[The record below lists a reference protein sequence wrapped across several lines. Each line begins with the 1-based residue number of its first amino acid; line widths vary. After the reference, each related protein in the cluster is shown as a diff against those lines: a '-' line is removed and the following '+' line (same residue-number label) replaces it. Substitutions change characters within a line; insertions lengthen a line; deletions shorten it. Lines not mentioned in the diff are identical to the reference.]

1 MANTLNSLTVEIGTV
16 LSALEEAVARSTS
29 TKAYI
34 NFLGWELP
42 PGLDDIGLAG
52 LDFAALLEK
61 LRIVTES
68 SETDWE
74 DEILMAPRITELA
87 IAAGKLVQAIR
98 QLAETLPT
106 QLSAH
111 GDYVART
118 NIHKELPRR
127 MFDLLIASY
136 MADRSPLIF
145 AVANLLNVVE
155 FKHFDADEETFQVKH
170 VRAIIHYDHIHSLL
184 SDPSAH
190 MRESYGWG
198 TTNFVVLDLLTRIAQ
213 VLRTMGASIRLQ
225 PMDLRVEHALLAR
238 TVPSTAEPSPQLNL
252 YLYEQLGVL
261 AGQRLGVSVFGVRP
275 STADAAD
282 GGIGFLPIM
291 HGQAKGAIPLHAFT
305 DTFLEYSAEAELL
318 QRIALILRPNHPLQ
332 VQRAS
337 SLTDLTEGRVALGIR
352 HGEVDSAPK
361 VLVTLPGG
369 GVFSIRQFS
378 LTGGLDRVSGATAES
393 FLELGLSGCQMTFSL
408 SESDGFLSSAVS
420 QDQIEALVDLRLGWT
435 SSKGIYFHGGGG
447 LHVTLPLHLV
457 QGPFQLDS
465 LHLAFDIKEEGFDV
479 EASTSGS
486 LSIGPVTVTVDRLGL
501 LVNVSFKDGNLGF
514 FGLSPRFKPPTGL
527 GVVIDTPLVVGG
539 GYLFFDPEQ
548 AEYGGILQLEVAET
562 IAVKAIGLLTTRLP
576 GGAKGYSLLILI
588 SAEGFAP
595 IQLGLGFTL
604 TGIGGLL
611 GVNRTARVDM
621 LRNGLKQGTLGSI
634 LFPQD
639 PIRNAPQIVSDLRA
653 VFPPAPGRF
662 LFGPMA
668 IIGWGTPTI
677 LTLELA
683 LILELPAPVRL
694 IILGRLLALLPDE
707 AHALVRVRM
716 DAIGVIDFNRG
727 EISLDAVLYDSRIL
741 AFTLT
746 GEMALRASWGAQPRF
761 VLAIGGFHPRFAAPA
776 DFPKL
781 KRLAL
786 NISDSDSLRL
796 RCDAYLALT
805 SNTVQFGARV
815 ELHAAGGG
823 FSFDGYLGFDALFQF
838 SPFAFVVDLAAGIAL
853 RYHGRLLMGIHFE
866 GRLSGPT
873 PWQIQGKATIKIWFF
888 KVTVDFKRQFGPDVP
903 PPVPAP
909 LDVQALV
916 LAAVQDARN
925 WSGTLLRG
933 EHPLV
938 TLRDRA
944 GSGTPLFV
952 HPLAEVTVRQRIVP
966 LNRTIDKVGSAP
978 VRGERQF
985 TLHAIRADQ
994 ATGALPLATTPVHEA
1009 FALAQYQEMSDG
1021 AKLSR
1026 PSFESQEA
1034 GLRLGTE
1041 MVAYAYDPVVDDAIT
1056 YETELVVPGQGPE
1069 PTAPSR
1075 PRYTMTAAVLD
1086 AVVGTGAAGQA
1097 AIRRRG
1103 RTRHTA
1109 GELVA

>member
-1 MANTLNSLTVEIGTV
+1 MSDTVGTLEQLAGELARVFEPLARRVEEDSIGE
-16 LSALEEAVARSTS
+16 LLPWLGLRSADIDVGSTGLDEALATSARVAATLEPVIAQLAQAVDQDDRVTIATS
-29 TKAYI
+29 TAALLQQFRALLQAVEQI
-34 NFLGWELP
+34 VRSLQSLGTNPALTPQQRAEFSTFAAVFSERLLNRLFVDYLEARFPQIALLLIVAGAIEIVREPGLAGDSLHGPYTRKTFHLGRIAKLLTDPAGLLREVYRWGDPAFDGQALFTMFQTLLREKFGIPAEILRPQGEPALLEAFGFNAEVNPGLSP
-42 PGLDDIGLAG
+42 PGLDVT
-52 LDFAALLEK
+52 
-61 LRIVTES
+61 LR
-68 SETDWE
+68 
-74 DEILMAPRITELA
+74 M
-87 IAAGKLVQAIR
+87 
-98 QLAETLPT
+98 PT
-106 QLSAH
+106 
-111 GDYVART
+111 
-118 NIHKELPRR
+118 
-127 MFDLLIASY
+127 
-136 MADRSPLIF
+136 
-145 AVANLLNVVE
+145 
-155 FKHFDADEETFQVKH
+155 
-170 VRAIIHYDHIHSLL
+170 
-184 SDPSAH
+184 
-190 MRESYGWG
+190 
-198 TTNFVVLDLLTRIAQ
+198 
-213 VLRTMGASIRLQ
+213 SI
-225 PMDLRVEHALLAR
+225 
-238 TVPSTAEPSPQLNL
+238 
-252 YLYEQLGVL
+252 
-261 AGQRLGVSVFGVRP
+261 
-275 STADAAD
+275 
-282 GGIGFLPIM
+282 
-291 HGQAKGAIPLHAFT
+291 
-305 DTFLEYSAEAELL
+305 
-318 QRIALILRPNHPLQ
+318 
-332 VQRAS
+332 
-337 SLTDLTEGRVALGIR
+337 DLTE
-352 HGEVDSAPK
+352 
-361 VLVTLPGG
+361 
-369 GVFSIRQFS
+369 
-378 LTGGLDRVSGATAES
+378 TAEEGDWRATFETRLNAS
-393 FLELGLSGCQMTFSL
+393 GDLAATIRPLFDIELHLPRET
-408 SESDGFLSSAVS
+408 A
-420 QDQIEALVDLRLGWT
+420 ADLRLGAAFSRT
-435 SSKGIYFHGGGG
+435 NTAVPFVMLGTAEGSRLELQGLRANVRVDVQFSSSGLTRAAVDPAIEFALTGGKAVLDFSQADGFLARVFPEKGFTVSFDLTGGWSMSRGG
-447 LHVTLPLHLV
+447 YLSGGAGLEATIPAHLD
-457 QGPFQLDS
+457 L
-465 LHLAFDIKEEGFDV
+465 L
-479 EASTSGS
+479 GS
-486 LSIGPVTVTVDRLGL
+486 LSIETIHLSLQPISQGNRDGLELVAAVTATITLGPVTATVERVGFTAALRFPSGG
-501 LVNVSFKDGNLGF
+501 GNLGVADLDL
-514 FGLSPRFKPPTGL
+514 GFKPPSGL
-527 GVVIDTPLVVGG
+527 GLVIDTPLVVGG
-539 GYLFFDPEQ
+539 GYLFFDPEK

-611 GVNRTARVDM
+611 GVNRTARVDV

-707 AHALVRVRM
+707 AHAVVRVRM

-746 GEMALRASWGAQPRF
+746 GEMALRASWGTQPSF

-873 PWQIQGKATIKIWFF
+873 PWHIQGKATIKIWFF
-888 KVTVDFKRQFGPDVP
+888 KVTVDFKRQFGSDVP
-903 PPVPAP
+903 PPVPEP
-909 LDVQALV
+909 IEVRALV

-925 WSGTLLRG
+925 WSGTLPRG
-933 EHPLV
+933 AHPLV

-944 GSGTPLFV
+944 GSGTTLFV
-952 HPLAEVTVRQRIVP
+952 HPLAEVTVRQRVVP

-985 TLHAIRADQ
+985 TLQAIRADQ
-994 ATGALPLATTPVHEA
+994 ATGDLPLATTPVHEA
-1009 FALAQYQEMSDG
+1009 FALAQYQEM
-1021 AKLSR
+1021 
-1026 PSFESQEA
+1026 
-1034 GLRLGTE
+1034 T
-1041 MVAYAYDPVVDDAIT
+1041 
-1056 YETELVVPGQGPE
+1056 
-1069 PTAPSR
+1069 
-1075 PRYTMTAAVLD
+1075 
-1086 AVVGTGAAGQA
+1086 
-1097 AIRRRG
+1097 RRG
-1103 RTRHTA
+1103 EA
-1109 GELVA
+1109 LSALV

>member
-16 LSALEEAVARSTS
+16 LSALEEAVARSAS

-52 LDFAALLEK
+52 LDFAAFLEK

-68 SETDWE
+68 SETEWE
-74 DEILMAPRITELA
+74 DEILMAPRIAELA
-87 IAAGKLVQAIR
+87 IAASKLVQAIR

-127 MFDLLIASY
+127 MFDLLIAGY

-198 TTNFVVLDLLTRIAQ
+198 TTNFAVLDLLTRIAQ
-213 VLRTMGASIRLQ
+213 VLRAMGASIRLQ

-238 TVPSTAEPSPQLNL
+238 TVPSMAEPSPQLNI
-252 YLYEQLGVL
+252 YLYEQLGAF
-261 AGQRLGVSVFGVRP
+261 AGQKLGVSVFGVRP
-275 STADAAD
+275 STAESAD

-291 HGQAKGAIPLHAFT
+291 QGQAKGAIPLHAFT

-378 LTGGLDRVSGATAES
+378 LTGGLDRVSVATAES

-611 GVNRTARVDM
+611 GVNRTARVDV
-621 LRNGLKQGTLGSI
+621 LRNGLKQG
-634 LFPQD
+634 
-639 PIRNAPQIVSDLRA
+639 DLR
-653 VFPPAPGRF
+653 
-662 LFGPMA
+662 L
-668 IIGWGTPTI
+668 
-677 LTLELA
+677 
-683 LILELPAPVRL
+683 
-694 IILGRLLALLPDE
+694 
-707 AHALVRVRM
+707 
-716 DAIGVIDFNRG
+716 
-727 EISLDAVLYDSRIL
+727 
-741 AFTLT
+741 
-746 GEMALRASWGAQPRF
+746 
-761 VLAIGGFHPRFAAPA
+761 
-776 DFPKL
+776 
-781 KRLAL
+781 
-786 NISDSDSLRL
+786 DSLSTGSHPQRPTD
-796 RCDAYLALT
+796 RERP
-805 SNTVQFGARV
+805 ARRV
-815 ELHAAGGG
+815 
-823 FSFDGYLGFDALFQF
+823 
-838 SPFAFVVDLAAGIAL
+838 SPGSRAVPLWA
-853 RYHGRLLMGIHFE
+853 HGHHRVGHPHDPNP
-866 GRLSGPT
+866 RT
-873 PWQIQGKATIKIWFF
+873 C
-888 KVTVDFKRQFGPDVP
+888 PD
-903 PPVPAP
+903 
-909 LDVQALV
+909 
-916 LAAVQDARN
+916 
-925 WSGTLLRG
+925 
-933 EHPLV
+933 
-938 TLRDRA
+938 
-944 GSGTPLFV
+944 SGTP
-952 HPLAEVTVRQRIVP
+952 
-966 LNRTIDKVGSAP
+966 RTRASDHSRAP
-978 VRGERQF
+978 
-985 TLHAIRADQ
+985 
-994 ATGALPLATTPVHEA
+994 
-1009 FALAQYQEMSDG
+1009 
-1021 AKLSR
+1021 
-1026 PSFESQEA
+1026 
-1034 GLRLGTE
+1034 
-1041 MVAYAYDPVVDDAIT
+1041 
-1056 YETELVVPGQGPE
+1056 
-1069 PTAPSR
+1069 
-1075 PRYTMTAAVLD
+1075 
-1086 AVVGTGAAGQA
+1086 TGAATRRSPRPSPRADGCHRRDRLQQGGDFARRRPLRLADSGLYPDRRDGVARKLGRAAPFCAGHRRVSPAVCRARRLSQAQA
-1097 AIRRRG
+1097 AG
-1103 RTRHTA
+1103 A
-1109 GELVA
+1109 QYFG